1 MIKIKGMILA
11 TTLLA
16 AATAATAQQT
26 YRELIE
32 TASLNRGVYGLR
44 SMQDGEHYTARE
56 GNAIVRH
63 SYADASQQNTLY
75 TGTFS
80 SYTLSPDETTLL
92 LSSNHRPVYR
102 HSF

>member
-80 SYTLSPDETTLL
+80 
-92 LSSNHRPVYR
+92 
-102 HSF
+102 